1 MKRVLIILTIVLTLG
16 VFVWETFFDSFEP
29 VIVRNDYGEGKKTE
43 TYEVIVDG
51 EKNEIQLEVSEK
63 EYTSQ
68 EVERLFQKVEKE
80 LDQIILGENQSFD
93 RVEQDLNL
101 VTHMEDYPV
110 EIQWELSSYK
120 VLGLDGTILTEDL
133 DKKGTLVELRGTIF
147 YKEKSMVY
155 IRNVMVYPLTRTG
168 TEKLLYDVETELKK
182 VEKSTREKGKFSLP
196 QKVGNYQLT
205 WQKAKEIHWPYILIG
220 GFGLV
225 AYLVYREREKERKKE
240 KDRKTRFLREYP
252 NVISK
257 LTMLLSTG
265 ITAKNAW
272 TRIVQNYEE
281 QKENLGENQVYEEMK
296 ITLREMQSGVSE
308 AEAYERFGQ
317 RCEVANYRKLGT
329 MLSQNLRKG
338 SSGILDILRMEAIQ
352 SFENRKSM
360 ARRQGE
366 EVGTKLL
373 LPMIG
378 MLGVVLVMVLV
389 PAFLTM
395 QI

>member
-101 VTHMEDYPV
+101 VTHLEDYPV

-182 VEKSTREKGKFSLP
+182 VEKSTREKGTFSLP

-205 WQKAKEIHWPYILIG
+205 WQKAKEIHWPYILIV

-252 NVISK
+252 NLISK

-296 ITLREMQSGVSE
+296 ITLREMQSGVAE
-308 AEAYERFGQ
+308 AEAYERFGK

>member
-1 MKRVLIILTIVLTLG
+1 MKKGLIIITIILTLG

-43 TYEVIVDG
+43 SYEVLVDG
-51 EKNEIQLEVSEK
+51 EKQEIQLEVSER
-63 EYTSQ
+63 EYTEK
-68 EVERLFQKVEKE
+68 EVKKLFRRVEEE
-80 LDQIILGENQSFD
+80 LDQIILGENVSFD

-101 VTHMEDYPV
+101 VTYLADYPV

-120 VLGLDGTILTEDL
+120 ILGLDGKILTEDL
-133 DKKGTLVELRGTIF
+133 EEKGTLVELRGNVF

-155 IRNVMVYPLTRTG
+155 IRNVMIYPRTRTG
-168 TEKLLYDVETELKK
+168 IEKLLYDVEMKLKD
-182 VEKSTREKGKFSLP
+182 VEKRTREKASFTLP
-196 QKVGNYQLT
+196 EKVGNYQLT
-205 WQKAKEIHWPYILIG
+205 WQKEKEVHWPYVLISG
-220 GFGLV
+220 LGLV
-225 AYLVYREREKERKKE
+225 AYLIYREREQERKKD
-240 KDRKTRFLREYP
+240 KLRQAVFVREYP
-252 NVISK
+252 NIISK

-265 ITAKNAW
+265 MTVKGAW
-272 TRIVQNYEE
+272 GKMVQNYEE
-281 QKENLGENQVYEEMK
+281 QREQGGDNPVYEEMK
-296 ITLREMQSGVSE
+296 VTLRQMQSGISE
-308 AEAYERFGQ
+308 AEAYEQFGK
-317 RCEVANYRKLGT
+317 RCALTNYIKFGT

-338 SSGILDILRMEAIQ
+338 SKGLSEILRMEAIQ

-378 MLGVVLVMVLV
+378 MLGVVLIMVMV